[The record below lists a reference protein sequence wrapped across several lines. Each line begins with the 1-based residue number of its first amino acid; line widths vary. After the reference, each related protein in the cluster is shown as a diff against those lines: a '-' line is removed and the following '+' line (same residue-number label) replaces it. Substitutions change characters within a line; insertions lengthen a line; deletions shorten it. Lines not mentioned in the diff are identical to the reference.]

1 MPQLLLRW
9 LAAVVVLIGWAATDA
24 CAAEPSRPLNVLF
37 IAADDL
43 NCSLG
48 CYGDTTAR
56 TPNLDRLAARG
67 LRFDRAYCQQAVCN
81 PSRAS
86 ILTGLRPDTIRVWDL
101 RSDFRSTRPDAVT
114 LPQLFKQQGYHVQ
127 GIGKIF
133 HNMSDLDDEVSWSVP
148 AQLHA
153 GRHSDE
159 YLMSDGSG
167 GKSTWFE
174 REPVADEAYRD
185 GQVADKAVQTLAD
198 LRDQPFFLAVGF
210 WRPHL
215 PFLSPASDWDQYDP
229 AAVGPPGGA
238 APADGPLPY
247 QLAPPRGVPK
257 LALHDSRE
265 LHGYQVARPVPENLI
280 RPLWQGYYAGISYL
294 DRNVGKVL
302 DALDKNG
309 LAERTIVVFWS
320 DHGYHLGQH
329 GLWCKTSCFELDARV
344 PLLLAVPGRTDRG
357 AVTSS
362 LTELVDVYPTL
373 AQLCGLTPPADL
385 EGHSLV
391 PLLDDPQRRLKDAA
405 LTQHPRPPYDTKQ
418 PQAMGYSLRT
428 ERYRY
433 TEWRDWQTGAVRARE
448 LYDHQTDPHET
459 VNVAEEPD
467 RAAAV
472 QELGQRMRQLVRDG
486 GLGGKPPRTQIP

>member
-1 MPQLLLRW
+1 MQALLRC
-9 LAAVVVLIGWAATDA
+9 LAVVGMLVGWLTVSS
-24 CAAEPSRPLNVLF
+24 AAEPSRPRNVLF

-43 NCSLG
+43 NCALG
-48 CYGDTTAR
+48 CYGDATAH
-56 TPNLDRLAARG
+56 TPHLDRLAARS

-101 RSDFRSTRPDAVT
+101 RTDFRTARPDAVT

-133 HNMSDLDDEVSWSVP
+133 HNMGGLDDEASWSTP

-159 YLMSDGSG
+159 YLMSDGSL

-174 REPVADEAYRD
+174 RAPVADEAYRD
-185 GQVADKAVQTLAD
+185 GQIADKAVQALAD
-198 LRDQPFFLAVGF
+198 LQDRPFFLAVGF

-215 PFLSPASDWDQYDP
+215 PFLSPAADWERYDP
-229 AAVGPPGGA
+229 ADVGPPGGA
-238 APADGPLPY
+238 AAADGPLPY
-247 QLAPPRGVPK
+247 QLAPPRGAPE

-265 LHGYQVARPVPENLI
+265 LHGYKVARPVPDELI
-280 RPLWQGYYAGISYL
+280 RPLWQGYYAGITYL

-302 DALDKNG
+302 DALDRNG
-309 LAERTIVVFWS
+309 LTDRTIVVFWS

-329 GLWCKTSCFELDARV
+329 GLWCKTSCYELDARV

-373 AQLCGLTPPADL
+373 AELCGLTPPAGL
-385 EGHSLV
+385 EGRSLT
-391 PLLDDPQRRLKDAA
+391 PLLDDPNRQLKDAA
-405 LTQHPRPPYDTKQ
+405 LTQHPRPPYFGQ
-418 PQAMGYSLRT
+418 APQAMGYSLRT
-428 ERYRY
+428 DRYRY
-433 TEWRDWQTGAVRARE
+433 TEWRNWRTGDVMARE
-448 LYDHQTDPHET
+448 LYDHQQDPHET
-459 VNVAEEPD
+459 VNVAGEPD
-467 RAAAV
+467 QANVVEKLA
-472 QELGQRMRQLVRDG
+472 QRMRQSVRDG
-486 GLGGKPPRTQIP
+486 GIETPSSRTPRP